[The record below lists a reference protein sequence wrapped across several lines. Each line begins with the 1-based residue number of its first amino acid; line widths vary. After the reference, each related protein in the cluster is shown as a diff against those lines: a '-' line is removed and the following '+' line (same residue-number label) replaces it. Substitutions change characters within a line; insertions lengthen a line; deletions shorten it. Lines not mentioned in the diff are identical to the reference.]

1 VQLAPHSSGE
11 FHTRSSP
18 DVAARGRGLQSFG
31 SEGKELG
38 RTLIGLPLAP
48 PVCTAWPNKS
58 SERTAPKIFAAHSRS
73 SQGTH
78 HRTANCLTAAA
89 RTRETV
95 CLVQSLG
102 IIIIKSH
109 SAFRASA
116 SPIPARDTDSPLH
129 PHISCCR
136 PRTGSS
142 LIAQWRRAAPGGK
155 LYGFPPD
162 AGTLSSTPLQVQ
174 SYHRGGGGW
183 LLLCI
188 LPA

>member
-1 VQLAPHSSGE
+1 VGSFTHEVLL
-11 FHTRSSP
+11 TWR
-18 DVAARGRGLQSFG
+18 ARGRGLQSFG

-142 LIAQWRRAAPGGK
+142 LIAQWRRAAPGGNSTASP
-155 LYGFPPD
+155 LMQELCPQPPSRFNPII
-162 AGTLSSTPLQVQ
+162 GGE
-174 SYHRGGGGW
+174 GGGCYVH
-183 LLLCI
+183 LASLVF
-188 LPA
+188 